1 MTMPLPSAGPH
12 LIVTG
17 MACPSRVTLA
27 LTFTTYGLTA
37 AIENVFCACSPAPS
51 SYSNCARQVP
61 PVSPCDLIVNGAV
74 ASFAAT
80 AASSTASV
88 NGSGASDGACWA
100 PTSCG
105 RCCSSRYVLSCQ
117 LLSAAP
123 RVVKT
128 PRTSAFSTTTSLA
141 GGSVDSA
148 GGGPACTARRGLAGA
163 GGAGVGG

>member
-80 AASSTASV
+80 AA
-88 NGSGASDGACWA
+88 
-100 PTSCG
+100 
-105 RCCSSRYVLSCQ
+105 
-117 LLSAAP
+117 P

-148 GGGPACTARRGLAGA
+148 GGVAACTDGVGLAGA
-163 GGAGVGG
+163 GVEAFGAVAVLLAWTGF